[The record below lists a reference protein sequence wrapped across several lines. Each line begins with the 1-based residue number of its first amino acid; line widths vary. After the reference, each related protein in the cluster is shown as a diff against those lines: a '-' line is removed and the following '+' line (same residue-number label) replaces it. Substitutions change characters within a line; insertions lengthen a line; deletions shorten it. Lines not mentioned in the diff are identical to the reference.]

1 MAWIARN
8 AMAFTGKTLCLF
20 KEKPIRSEN
29 SNNWIIGTPNNYYCA
44 LPLDADE
51 KLIGRH
57 LTWEDE
63 PVEI

>member
-1 MAWIARN
+1 MAWIARSLHGELYIFSVKPDRE
-8 AMAFTGKTLCLF
+8 AISWICKTAYI
-20 KEKPIRSEN
+20 E
-29 SNNWIIGTPNNYYCA
+29 
-44 LPLDADE
+44 LPPKTDK